1 MSKLMTGSGKF
12 VSSVSNYEIKQE
24 DLEVSE
30 TVMTK
35 DDVNLALDIPEVP
48 KNPDAR
54 PVLIQYAEEYF
65 GKFWFVTL
73 VLLVVLLFRGI
84 RR

>member
-73 VLLVVLLFRGI
+73 VLLAVLLFRKK
-84 RR
+84 

>member
-35 DDVNLALDIPEVP
+35 DDVDLALDIPEVP

-65 GKFWFVTL
+65 GKCWFVTL
-73 VLLVVLLFRGI
+73 ALLVVLLFRGI